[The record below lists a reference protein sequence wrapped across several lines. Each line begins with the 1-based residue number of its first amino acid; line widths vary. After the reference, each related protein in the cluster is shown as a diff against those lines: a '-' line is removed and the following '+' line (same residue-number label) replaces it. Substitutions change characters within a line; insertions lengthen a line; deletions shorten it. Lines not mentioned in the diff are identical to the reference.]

1 MQTRKKKF
9 IEIGTCDFR
18 TLRHLCNKGW
28 EGIMVDAYQP
38 YLDNI
43 PDHDDLTKVC
53 VAIGPE
59 KTITN
64 FTKIK
69 DDVLEISEQDY
80 KGMGSIDPDTVL
92 LKYDEYKGMTESFE
106 VAVIT
111 FDDLIEITESDNRID
126 FLKLDTEGMDL
137 QIIQSID
144 FQKYDIRV
152 ILMEIREEWEYHAQ
166 ELLEDQGYFV
176 QILYDDLFAVKLNL
190 LED

>member
-18 TLRHLCNKGW
+18 TLRYLCDQGW
-28 EGIMVDAYQP
+28 EGVMVDPYQKF
-38 YLDNI
+38 LDNI
-43 PDHDDLTKVC
+43 PNHSQLTKVC

-59 KTITN
+59 NTISK
-64 FTKIK
+64 FIKVK
-69 DDVLEISEQDY
+69 DDVLKYSEEDY
-80 KGMGSIDPDTVL
+80 RGMGSIDPESAL
-92 LKYDEYKGMTESFE
+92 LEYEEYKGMTESIE
-106 VAVIT
+106 VVVIT

-152 ILMEIREEWEYHAQ
+152 ILMEIRWHWKEHAKDY
-166 ELLEDQGYFV
+166 LEQNGYLV
-176 QILYDDLFAVKLNL
+176 QILENDLFAVKLNL